1 MKKILFVF
9 LFMTCCLLAN
19 AQCKC
24 KCDSLTYYYI
34 SVTYNVAGNAVFGDP
49 FKKGDYYVQN
59 NNGQDTEFDTAIHLI
74 NFFSEKGWEYVESGK
89 SKSLPSFVFRKKA
102 KNKEKLFDNLKI
114 RKHYNI

>member
-34 SVTYNVAGNAVFGDP
+34 SVKYNVKGNAVFGDP

-59 NNGQDTEFDTAIHLI
+59 KNGQDEVFDTAIHLI
-74 NFFSEKGWEYVESGK
+74 NFFSDKGWEYVES
-89 SKSLPSFVFRKKA
+89 SKSQSIPTFTLRKKT
-102 KNKEKLFDNLKI
+102 KNKNTLLDNLKL
-114 RKHYNI
+114 RKNFSL